1 MSRSKSG
8 VCTRIQEIQLLA
20 EYHHY
25 RAYAL
30 NVVISSSCKNI
41 SMIRNLFFMFINSL
55 GFWKPALRGYQSLNA
70 KQVDYLV
77 GNNEDDVTESNKN
90 IEQSFS
96 VNIML
101 CETRWFSRVDTL
113 SVVIGKYA
121 AILSSLDDVRN
132 ESAVKDALTKAITF
146 INMMER
152 SAFMSESLLPIK
164 S

>member
-1 MSRSKSG
+1 M
-8 VCTRIQEIQLLA
+8 
-20 EYHHY
+20 
-25 RAYAL
+25 
-30 NVVISSSCKNI
+30 
-41 SMIRNLFFMFINSL
+41 MFINSL

-101 CETRWFSRVDTL
+101 SETRWFSRVDTL
-113 SVVIGKYA
+113 SVVIGNYA